1 MRCCDG
7 GSYLSTLY
15 VEKGYCSCP
24 GWLEVLLELALPKIL
39 DLPKQERPREKAIRY
54 GIETLSNEEIL
65 AILLRTGT
73 KDVSALDLA
82 HDLYNQSHGLQNLLK
97 QPFEA
102 LLDVRG
108 IGPGKALILSA
119 CFELSKRYGMLS
131 YYDTEIATS
140 GYLYQRYIGKLSHSD
155 QEQIILVILNTK
167 KRIIHE
173 EIIYRGSEDSVD
185 CDPLLIVKN
194 VILHKGKYFYI
205 IHNHPSGNAQPS
217 DADRVLTANIIATAN
232 TMRVIL
238 LDHIVIGSHGYY
250 SFIEDI
256 EVMQKRLII

>member
-1 MRCCDG
+1 MA
-7 GSYLSTLY
+7 GSSLGTR
-15 VEKGYCSCP
+15 V
-24 GWLEVLLELALPKIL
+24 PKIL
-39 DLPKQERPREKAIRY
+39 ELPKQERPREKAIRF
-54 GIETLSNEEIL
+54 GIETLSTEELL

-82 HDLYNQSHGLQNLLK
+82 HDMLSASHGLKNLLMK
-97 QPFEA
+97 PYEA

-131 YYDTEIATS
+131 YYDLEVASNT
-140 GYLYQRYIGKLSHSD
+140 YLYQRYIGRLSQSD
-155 QEQIILVILNTK
+155 QEQIIIVVLNNK

-173 EIIYRGSEDSVD
+173 EIIYQGSEESVD
-185 CDPLLIVKN
+185 CDPLQIVKK
-194 VILHKGKYFYI
+194 VILHKGKYFYL

-217 DADRVLTANIIATAN
+217 EADRVLTTNIIATAN
-232 TMRVIL
+232 MMRVIL

-250 SFIEDI
+250 SFVEDV
-256 EVMQKRLII
+256 EVMKKSLII